1 ESLPRLSYAEDEKPL
16 STSPTPSIT
25 TPGECIDEYGTAY
38 CKIFIQQPEDR
49 LIYCDPYSNT
59 FVSHA
64 NFITFTQTACK
75 ASCGNCPKA
84 NSRR

>member
-1 ESLPRLSYAEDEKPL
+1 MFAHF
-16 STSPTPSIT
+16 SPFSAL
-25 TPGECIDEYGTAY
+25 GECIDEYGTAY
-38 CKIFIQQPEDR
+38 CKIFIKEPEDR
-49 LIYCDPYSNT
+49 QIYCDPYNSNN

-84 NSRR
+84 NSRG